1 LKNYRI
7 IPVLLLLIVSNFSYG
22 QNSPSLTLSIG
33 LSLPAQD
40 LGGELTN
47 TGDSGISFI
56 SRDFIKNNYATSG
69 GVSLSGT
76 LLIPFEKNGLI
87 IGRLSG
93 SYTFFN
99 VFRKTFFGVTKENN
113 IETAVSFDN
122 RFSATAMGIGIEINP
137 FPESRIRPFVYTDFT
152 VNLFSMSL
160 IRNEILSSLF
170 NDSFRLGLLPG
181 AGITFKFNK
190 EYSFVLGGSYH
201 FGNLFLKSG
210 SSSFDDRI
218 VFEREGIPINDMEGL
233 FYTNLSDPDSF
244 PQQITGRSKSINWW
258 NISLGINIVLGK

>member
-1 LKNYRI
+1 MK
-7 IPVLLLLIVSNFSYG
+7 
-22 QNSPSLTLSIG
+22 
-33 LSLPAQD
+33 
-40 LGGELTN
+40 
-47 TGDSGISFI
+47 
-56 SRDFIKNNYATSG
+56 
-69 GVSLSGT
+69 
-76 LLIPFEKNGLI
+76 
-87 IGRLSG
+87 
-93 SYTFFN
+93 FFLH
-99 VFRKTFFGVTKENN
+99 F
-113 IETAVSFDN
+113 
-122 RFSATAMGIGIEINP
+122 
-137 FPESRIRPFVYTDFT
+137 
-152 VNLFSMSL
+152 
-160 IRNEILSSLF
+160 F